1 MNKPSEQAVT
11 VLISRRVK
19 PGHEAEF
26 ERLSRQLMEVA
37 ASFQGYLGAQL
48 VQPGEEPDS
57 EEGLYHV
64 VLAFESRESLD
75 AWQNAPARSLGL
87 TALAPHI
94 EGVSTIRHVSG
105 LAHWFQPRQV
115 QPLGQPPR
123 WKVAFVTWLGICP
136 TVYLTFLALGPA
148 LSTWPLLPRVAL
160 ITVGVVVAMTWVVAP
175 QLTRLFRPWLY
186 SVPRAHHG
194 GASR

>member
-1 MNKPSEQAVT
+1 MSQPPEQAVT

-19 PGHEAEF
+19 PGHEEEF
-26 ERLSRQLMEVA
+26 ERLSRQLMAVA
-37 ASFQGYLGAQL
+37 ASFQGYLGSQL

-64 VLAFESRESLD
+64 VLAFESRASLD

-94 EGVSTIRHVSG
+94 EGVSTIRQVSG

-115 QPLGQPPR
+115 VPLGQPPR
-123 WKVAFVTWLGICP
+123 WKVACVTWLGICP
-136 TVYLTFLALGPA
+136 TVYVIFLVLGPWLA
-148 LSTWPLLPRVAL
+148 HWPLLARVSL
-160 ITVGVVVAMTWVVAP
+160 MTVFVVAAMTWVVAP

-186 SVPRAHHG
+186 GVSGTQARHQ
-194 GASR
+194 R

>member
-1 MNKPSEQAVT
+1 MSKPSEQAVT

-19 PGHEAEF
+19 PGHEEEF

-37 ASFQGYLGAQL
+37 ASFHGYLGSQF

-57 EEGLYHV
+57 EDGPYHV
-64 VLAFESRESLD
+64 VLAFESRDSLD

-94 EGVSTIRHVSG
+94 EGVSSIRHVSG
-105 LAHWFQPRQV
+105 LAHWFQPRNV
-115 QPLGQPPR
+115 LPLGQPPR

-136 TVYLTFLALGPA
+136 TVYLIFLLLGPA
-148 LSTWPLLPRVAL
+148 LADWPLLARVAL
-160 ITVGVVVAMTWVVAP
+160 ITLWVVAAMTWVVAP

-186 SVPRAHHG
+186 GIQG
-194 GASR
+194 GPGSHKH

>member
-1 MNKPSEQAVT
+1 MSKPSEQAVT

-19 PGHEAEF
+19 DGHEVEF

-48 VQPGEEPDS
+48 GQPGEEPDS

-64 VLAFESRESLD
+64 VLAFESRDSLD

-94 EGVSTIRHVSG
+94 EGVSSIRHVSG
-105 LAHWFQPRQV
+105 LAHWFQPRNV
-115 QPLGQPPR
+115 LPLGQPPR

-136 TVYLTFLALGPA
+136 TVYLIFLALGPA
-148 LSTWPLLPRVAL
+148 LSEWPLLGRVAL
-160 ITVGVVVAMTWVVAP
+160 MTLWVVAAMTWVVAP

-186 SVPRAHHG
+186 GVSG
-194 GASR
+194 GRGR

>member
-19 PGHEAEF
+19 PGHETEF

-105 LAHWFQPRQV
+105 LAHWFQPRSAS
-115 QPLGQPPR
+115 PLGQPPR
-123 WKVAFVTWLGICP
+123 WKVALVTWLGICP
-136 TVYLTFLALGPA
+136 TVYVLFLILDPLLTF
-148 LSTWPLLPRVAL
+148 WPLFARVATL
-160 ITVGVVVAMTWVVAP
+160 TLCVVLLMTWVVAP
-175 QLTRLFRPWLY
+175 QLTRLLRPWLY
-186 SVPRAHHG
+186 GLSSQPAPTAR
-194 GASR
+194 

>member
-1 MNKPSEQAVT
+1 MSKPSEQAVT

-19 PGHEAEF
+19 AGHEEEF

-37 ASFQGYLGAQL
+37 ASFHGYLGSQL

-57 EEGLYHV
+57 EDGFYHV
-64 VLAFESRESLD
+64 VLAFESRDSLD
-75 AWQNAPARSLGL
+75 AWQSAPARSLGL

-94 EGVSTIRHVSG
+94 EGVSSIRHVSG
-105 LAHWFQPRQV
+105 LAHWFQPRNV
-115 QPLGQPPR
+115 LPLGQPPR

-136 TVYLTFLALGPA
+136 TVYLIFLLLGPA
-148 LSTWPLLPRVAL
+148 LADWPLLARVAL
-160 ITVGVVVAMTWVVAP
+160 ITLWVVAAMTWVVAP

-186 SVPRAHHG
+186 GIQG
-194 GASR
+194 GPGSHKH